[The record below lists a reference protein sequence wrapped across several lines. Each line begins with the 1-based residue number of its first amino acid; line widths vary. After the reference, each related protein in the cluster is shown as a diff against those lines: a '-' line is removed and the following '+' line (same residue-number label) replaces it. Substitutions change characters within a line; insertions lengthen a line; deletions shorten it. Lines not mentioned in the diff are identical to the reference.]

1 LYVLGSVKIS
11 REKVHPKLI
20 LAFGVCLSLEYTPRD
35 QYRNKE
41 GWALGVPLAVKAS
54 LKLRP
59 CSQGYES
66 RRPHTDRARSPVAQ
80 IGGLVLLGATTPKG
94 GGALSCIFIPNQA
107 AAKKKKKK
115 KKKEVRRE
123 GVPSAAAAI
132 SAAGPASVLPPRLV
146 PPSHPLP
153 KKIKIK
159 IKIQEK
165 KEKEEKENP
174 KKT

>member
-1 LYVLGSVKIS
+1 MTFVLVSNIHRGI
-11 REKVHPKLI
+11 
-20 LAFGVCLSLEYTPRD
+20 

-66 RRPHTDRARSPVAQ
+66 RRPHTDRARTPVAQ

-94 GGALSCIFIPNQA
+94 GGALSCIFMPNQA

-115 KKKEVRRE
+115 KKKEVRR
-123 GVPSAAAAI
+123 GGLPSAAAAAVI
-132 SAAGPASVLPPRLV
+132 SAARPASVLPPRFLL
-146 PPSHPLP
+146 PSHSLP
-153 KKIKIK
+153 KNKIKIK
-159 IKIQEK
+159 SKNP
-165 KEKEEKENP
+165 KEKERKRRKIQRKH
-174 KKT
+174 KK

>member
-1 LYVLGSVKIS
+1 
-11 REKVHPKLI
+11 
-20 LAFGVCLSLEYTPRD
+20 
-35 QYRNKE
+35 
-41 GWALGVPLAVKAS
+41 LGVPLAVKAS

-146 PPSHPLP
+146 LPSHPLP
-153 KKIKIK
+153 KKIKNK
-159 IKIQEK
+159 NK
-165 KEKEEKENP
+165 NP
-174 KKT
+174 KTGSSILLLAVSALVGAPLPPVWYYDIV